1 MEKQTT
7 FLLFDN
13 QMKYE
18 SFVEDINNLL
28 NTGEIPNL
36 SAHDEKQNAIDL
48 VRAAAKARSIEDWL

>member
-48 VRAAAKARSIEDWL
+48 VRAAAKARSIED